1 MAAHHSSDPRM
12 VIYILFIYHLSLLSL
27 SNCDSIHDLLRSKGL
42 PAGLFPN
49 NVKSYDLDQD
59 GHLQVYLDQPCM
71 AKFETRVFFD
81 SVVRANLS
89 YGGLIGV
96 EGLSQEELFLWLPVK
111 DIIVYDPSSGLI
123 LFDIGLAHK
132 QLSLSLFEDPP
143 VCHPQGELLE
153 KEGRKELGFE
163 VER

>member
-1 MAAHHSSDPRM
+1 
-12 VIYILFIYHLSLLSL
+12 
-27 SNCDSIHDLLRSKGL
+27 
-42 PAGLFPN
+42 
-49 NVKSYDLDQD
+49 
-59 GHLQVYLDQPCM
+59 M

-132 QLSLSLFEDPP
+132 QLSLSLFEEPP
-143 VCHPQGELLE
+143 ICNPQDVLMVKNLAWRSANL
-153 KEGRKELGFE
+153 KFDR
-163 VER
+163 